1 MVWRPKAWDNLAAC
15 VEDLIA
21 PPLKGRLTIGHH
33 KMARDGDWCGRYWF
47 DLDGQR
53 IWELPGPWASLHY
66 SAHYWNSPSITRWE
80 DASITERLIG
90 TYLDTPRDELL
101 EPIERDKYGLTDIL
115 RAADRRIGFLRLSF
129 WAMATLDTRPAR
141 TVLGARF
148 ADRRKRF

>member
-1 MVWRPKAWDNLAAC
+1 MVWRPHAWSNLAAC

-21 PPLKGRLTIGHH
+21 PPLKGRLTLGHH
-33 KMARDGDWCGRYWF
+33 KMARDGDFCGTYWF
-47 DLDGQR
+47 DLDGKR
-53 IWELPGPWASLHY
+53 IWELPGPWATDDAKGY
-66 SAHYWNSPSITRWE
+66 YYRSPYFCRWE

-101 EPIERDKYGLTDIL
+101 EPIEKDQWGLTDIL

-129 WAMATLDTRPAR
+129 WAMSSLDTRPAR

-148 ADRRKRF
+148 AHRRKRL